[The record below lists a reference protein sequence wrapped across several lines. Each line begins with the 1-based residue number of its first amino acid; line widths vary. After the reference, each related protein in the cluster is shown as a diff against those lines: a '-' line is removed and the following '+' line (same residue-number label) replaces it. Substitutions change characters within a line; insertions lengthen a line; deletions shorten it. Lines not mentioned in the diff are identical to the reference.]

1 MSTLST
7 PEDLNAPPSVN
18 ANAPVLADEQASEA
32 LKELNKNEFIG
43 KFPQVERR
51 FVDPVVDHQMI
62 GLISF
67 VPAKGA
73 TPNERGIYGFA
84 KLRGNFA
91 TPQEANLHAE
101 ELIRKV
107 DSYNPIYHAFVGR
120 PFPLTTSSDFS
131 KEVNKVDLQ
140 KEISKSLSEDVKSKR
155 EREQREIEE
164 MKQREQELLADV
176 KKEREDTHDHY
187 TTLHVKNAQLKWT
200 YVETEKKM
208 KQMVTSIAKTR
219 REIELLDAE
228 DPSLREMYM
237 KKYMDAR
244 KQAGLSMDNASDSF
258 MKYLVEDIP
267 IPVVDEEYRVLYGDV
282 SK

>member
-18 ANAPVLADEQASEA
+18 ANAPVLTDEQASEA

-267 IPVVDEEYRVLYGDV
+267 IPVVEEEYRVLYGDV